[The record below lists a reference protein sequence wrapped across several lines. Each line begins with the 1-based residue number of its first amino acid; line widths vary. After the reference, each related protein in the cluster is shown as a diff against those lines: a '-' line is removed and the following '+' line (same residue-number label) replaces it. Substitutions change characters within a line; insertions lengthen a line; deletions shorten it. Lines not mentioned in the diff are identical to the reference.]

1 MADQA
6 LPEEGG
12 EYDWIFDYVLSVFQS
27 PLWDLTVMGIIDDN
41 CIIFDNEEENKFEYT
56 DIHNMF
62 KEQVEQLLTQHLA
75 ELGVS
80 EEMFLEA
87 CETARHS
94 RDINTEVYDQV
105 VAMDDFLTFKKLMV
119 KRNMELELEAVREL
133 QSEGVPVVAPS
144 NSEEAEATFQKELK
158 QSADLTTA
166 EVKQISREL
175 EEEGEVAQAKGEPKE
190 GAELHAQVLEEM
202 DANLMEMELLH
213 KKEEMEQ
220 MELEKA
226 IAMSLALE
234 EERMRM
240 ARKEV
245 GAASKPAIHPEP
257 SPDPVGKPDRPTAPT
272 QGKGGLK
279 PISSSKMKPIKSA
292 PQRDINLPSL
302 EELQKQMDSKRKQAQ
317 EAFKRNQEM
326 LQQQLNA
333 QQELRQQ
340 AGVTETDMERRARHL
355 KAQRDKILAK
365 KKAEREAKAKEQAEK
380 EAERKAKMA
389 EQISKAAPEIVR
401 SVSTEELGEENS
413 APGGSGEGKFDP
425 ADERRRLMR
434 IALARRMKQ
443 DLLENEEER
452 LTKMQAEQFNDLD
465 RKLRLVEQLREENRQ
480 KENELNRAVQA
491 QQQVRARNVQRSA
504 VRAQMGEDFEFA
516 EG

>member
-240 ARKEV
+240 AQKEV
-245 GAASKPAIHPEP
+245 GA
-257 SPDPVGKPDRPTAPT
+257 
-272 QGKGGLK
+272 GKGGLK

>member
-245 GAASKPAIHPEP
+245 GA
-257 SPDPVGKPDRPTAPT
+257 
-272 QGKGGLK
+272 GKGGLK

>member
-240 ARKEV
+240 AQKEV
-245 GAASKPAIHPEP
+245 GA
-257 SPDPVGKPDRPTAPT
+257 
-272 QGKGGLK
+272 GKGGLK

-365 KKAEREAKAKEQAEK
+365 KKGGARGKGKRAS
-380 EAERKAKMA
+380 RK
-389 EQISKAAPEIVR
+389 
-401 SVSTEELGEENS
+401 
-413 APGGSGEGKFDP
+413 GG
-425 ADERRRLMR
+425 
-434 IALARRMKQ
+434 
-443 DLLENEEER
+443 
-452 LTKMQAEQFNDLD
+452 
-465 RKLRLVEQLREENRQ
+465 REES
-480 KENELNRAVQA
+480 KD
-491 QQQVRARNVQRSA
+491 
-504 VRAQMGEDFEFA
+504 G
-516 EG
+516 